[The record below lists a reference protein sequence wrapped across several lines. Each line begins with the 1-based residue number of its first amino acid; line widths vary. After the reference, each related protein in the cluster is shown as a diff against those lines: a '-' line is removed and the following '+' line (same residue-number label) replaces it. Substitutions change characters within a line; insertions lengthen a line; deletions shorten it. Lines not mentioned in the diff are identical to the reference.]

1 MSLENLMVSI
11 KKSKKPF
18 KNIKIRLRI
27 NLDSGTDDRI
37 QPASLSPCRT
47 VATPADHASG
57 YSIPRRRP
65 RVIHGRF
72 LFDNAGKGTRVAPPR
87 VAVSSR
93 FSNFVRA
100 GTASRVAQAASELS
114 VASCQRG
121 LRVRLF
127 LCVRCFHKCTIPWR
141 HGVFLKLSGILLKLS
156 LRAATPLESSRIVTS
171 ASYGGGFAFSD
182 QHDADS

>member
-1 MSLENLMVSI
+1 MVSI

-47 VATPADHASG
+47 VVTPADHASG
-57 YSIPRRRP
+57 YNIPRRRP

-121 LRVRLF
+121 LVNPRGTTCVAFIYARPNFILHLF
-127 LCVRCFHKCTIPWR
+127 
-141 HGVFLKLSGILLKLS
+141 SNQ
-156 LRAATPLESSRIVTS
+156 S
-171 ASYGGGFAFSD
+171 ASKYLIYSMGYSIT
-182 QHDADS
+182 